1 MPRPAR
7 NVASQVVRLA
17 NDGVRLLLEQRMA
30 PSNRV
35 APDGQGHGE
44 DGSSGEKRGD
54 KGKKSP
60 AGKLAAP
67 GERDQKGKG
76 SPSQGRIQGAGASRL
91 KNSGSASE
99 KQSPLGGGG
108 PIGSRPPGPRQP
120 VSAMQCN
127 LVLHAPCARETR
139 LWHHELLPSEQ

>member
-1 MPRPAR
+1 
-7 NVASQVVRLA
+7 
-17 NDGVRLLLEQRMA
+17 MA

-35 APDGQGHGE
+35 APDGDGHGE
-44 DGSSGEKRGD
+44 DGSSGDKRGD

-60 AGKLAAP
+60 AGLAAP

-76 SPSQGRIQGAGASRL
+76 SPSTVGKGRIQGAGASRL
-91 KNSGSASE
+91 KDSGSASE

-127 LVLHAPCARETR
+127 PVLHARRAQGT
-139 LWHHELLPSEQ
+139 PSLAP